1 MSVLGCKC
9 GFTLSDR
16 KLDTR
21 EREREREKGK
31 VQKNSR
37 IPIEGGR
44 ERVRERVVTLV

>member
-16 KLDTR
+16 KLDT
-21 EREREREKGK
+21 REREREKGK